1 MSDHD
6 DSAPTDGD
14 VPRIIVRSLGSDDS
28 AIDQLER
35 GIEEEG
41 VPWTV
46 QRVEADDSGSDCQ
59 SDNSTA
65 VAHQAASDSGLKI
78 GIGVSEDGELALH
91 HARLPEDDPL
101 FNVANATAREART
114 VGTNAARLAK
124 HMPLKPLD

>member
-1 MSDHD
+1 MSDRD
-6 DSAPTDGD
+6 DSAPDGD
-14 VPRIIVRSLGSDDS
+14 VPRILVRYLGSEPL
-28 AIDQLER
+28 IEPLEH

-41 VPWTV
+41 VPWAIE
-46 QRVEADDSGSDCQ
+46 RIEADDSGSDRQ
-59 SDNSTA
+59 RTGSTA

-78 GIGVSEDGELALH
+78 GIGVSPDGEIALH

-101 FNVANATAREART
+101 FSVADAAASEART

>member
-14 VPRIIVRSLGSDDS
+14 VPRIIVRYLDS
-28 AIDQLER
+28 EMSVIDQLER

-46 QRVEADDSGSDCQ
+46 QRVEADDSGSDHQ
-59 SDNSTA
+59 RTDPTA
-65 VAHQAASDSGLKI
+65 VAHRAASDSGLKI
-78 GIGVSEDGELALH
+78 GIGVSADGEFTLH

-101 FNVANATAREART
+101 FHVANATDREART

>member
-6 DSAPTDGD
+6 DSASTDGD
-14 VPRIIVRSLGSDDS
+14 VPRIIVRYLDSDDS
-28 AIDQLER
+28 AIEQLER

-46 QRVEADDSGSDCQ
+46 QRVEADESGSDHQ
-59 SDNSTA
+59 RTDPTA
-65 VAHQAASDSGLKI
+65 VAHRAASDSGLKI
-78 GIGVSEDGELALH
+78 GIGVSEDGELTLH

-101 FNVANATAREART
+101 FTVANATAREART

>member
-14 VPRIIVRSLGSDDS
+14 VPRIIVRSLGSEMS
-28 AIDQLER
+28 VIDQLER

-46 QRVEADDSGSDCQ
+46 QRVEADESGSDHQ
-59 SDNSTA
+59 RTDPTA
-65 VAHQAASDSGLKI
+65 VAHRAASDSGLKI
-78 GIGVSEDGELALH
+78 GISVSEDRELTLH

-101 FNVANATAREART
+101 FNVANATDREART